1 MGKKFQP
8 VRLNNYINNK
18 KMKKK
23 VFAILALLCT
33 VVQGAWADTWDGS
46 SESRPYIVT
55 TIKFPEKTRT
65 IRVEI
70 HSAAQLAY
78 ISNHWGETMEGIG
91 ISEDLDDIDI
101 NLLVDVDMTAANWTP
116 MGSARYTG
124 TFDGQG
130 HTIKY
135 KIDDSSRSSNF
146 QGLFETIGGGGK
158 VKDLHV
164 DTYIKVGN
172 ARMVG
177 GIAGNNYGTIENCWV
192 NGHVESD
199 HYHSSKDADLGGIV
213 GLNESGGTVKYC
225 FMSGDVKNTDGNSGV
240 GGIAGSNEGTI
251 EHVTFFGSVSV
262 DHKQDNKWVGDQDN
276 TLNNNYD
283 SFNQSEYDSA
293 SGNDMYRRGLKY
305 CSSNLFVISSDAD
318 WRAFLDYINHCCNFS
333 GKSVRL
339 DCDVSTSST
348 VSNSEF
354 NAFRGTFD
362 GNGHTI
368 NINIK
373 DTGIEGLALF
383 RFINGATIKNL
394 NLTGSITGGKYVA
407 ALVGIVNG
415 TGNRIEGCAARVT
428 VRGKNNIGG
437 LVGHAR
443 SSGLVIDGC
452 VFNGPLKMIGGLVW
466 PYSSGIFIGGCDNG
480 SNMSVSNC
488 LLIGEGGYWGF
499 RYAPGSVSQT
509 NIYSK
514 GDNAREAVPA
524 GIGTLLKDYGLVRT
538 YEHGISYN
546 DRYYVDNNFAL
557 SGLGTEDDPVL
568 IGSTADWD
576 KLTDGIRGGY
586 NFGGK
591 FVKLTRDI
599 SVTTMAGTVSG
610 SVQGTAFSGTFNGD
624 GHTITA
630 TITDTNNQGT
640 ALFRYINGATIKDLK
655 VVGTVT
661 GDLHAAAIVGF
672 AGGTGNS
679 IQNCVASATVSGGS
693 HIGGLLGHGL
703 SCDIAITGCVYSG
716 TMTGGSTAKGA
727 IFGWGDAGGNKS
739 LTDCLYIMQDGQNT
753 DGLDLVRKY
762 AGDVTVTNC
771 YKYTVE
777 EYEAQNGQNASLR
790 SPNAP
795 LNNNEDYDDEDY
807 DITDLDSYGIW
818 ANVYETM
825 PDYFGELLIDY
836 GFLKV
841 YEGGLEYEGEYY
853 VASISLAADADNST
867 LISLATDYIVDV
879 TLTGCTL
886 RKDGTWQTLCLPF
899 DVAFEG
905 SPLEGAKVMT
915 LGNSRACKTGFD
927 ASTGTLTLDFVD
939 ANMIEAGVA
948 YIVKWEKPDGYDGHA
963 SDFDI
968 SNPLFRGATIANE
981 APEDQATTS
990 RDGYVQFVG
999 TYNTADIYTAD
1010 KTNLY
1015 FDPTGSLCYPW
1026 GEGMTSYYVNACSA
1040 YFQLLNGLT
1049 ADDSY
1054 AYKLL
1059 FNGTQTGVSLTPDP
1073 SPKGEGSDYW
1083 YTLDGRKLDSKPTQ
1097 KGIYIHQGKKVKK

>member
-46 SESRPYIVT
+46 SESMPDIVT
-55 TIKFPEKTRT
+55 SVKYPEKTRT
-65 IRVEI
+65 IYVEI

-158 VKDLHV
+158 VTNLHV

-177 GIAGNNYGTIENCWV
+177 GIAGNNYGTIENCFV

-283 SFNQSEYDSA
+283 SFNQGEYDSA

-305 CSSNLFVISSDAD
+305 CSFNPFVISSDAD

-348 VSNSEF
+348 VSNSEI

-362 GNGHTI
+362 GNGH
-368 NINIK
+368 NINISINK
-373 DTGIEGLALF
+373 TDIESAALF
-383 RFINGATIKNL
+383 HYINGATIKNL

-586 NFGGK
+586 NFSGK

-661 GDLHAAAIVGF
+661 GGMHAAAIVGF

-679 IQNCVASATVSGGS
+679 MTNCVAKANVSGGS

-703 SCDIAITGCVYSG
+703 SSDIAITGCVYDG
-716 TMTGGSTAKGA
+716 TMTGGSSAKGA
-727 IFGWGDAGGNKS
+727 IFGWGDNGGAKS
-739 LTDCLYIMQDGQNT
+739 ITDCLYIMQDGQNT
-753 DGLDLVRKY
+753 DGLDLVRKHG
-762 AGDVTVTNC
+762 GDVKVTNC
-771 YKYTVE
+771 YKYTVA
-777 EYEAQNGQNASLR
+777 EYKAKNGQNAR
-790 SPNAP
+790 AVGNASEP
-795 LNNNEDYDDEDY
+795 ALSFSDTLEDEEDY
-807 DITDLDSYGIW
+807 DIADLESYGIW
-818 ANVYETM
+818 ANIYDTM
-825 PDYFGELLIDY
+825 PDYFGELLLDY

-841 YEGGLEYEGEYY
+841 YEGGLEYEDEYY
-853 VASISLAADADNST
+853 VACIGLDDNVDNSD
-867 LISLATDYIVDV
+867 LISLATEYIVDA
-879 TLTGCTL
+879 TLTDRTL
-886 RKDGTWQTLCLPF
+886 YKDGKWNTLCLPF
-899 DVAFEG
+899 NVTLSGSVLDGATARPLTAASISGSTLNLTFGDAVTELVAGTPYIIKWASCANIENPEFCGVTIDETDRSYDNG
-905 SPLEGAKVMT
+905 VSGNGRVRFLGTYKSTAFDGEDNSILLMGGANTLYYPTTGAGIGAQHAYFKIGENGVMLT
-915 LGNSRACKTGFD
+915 RQLTDFSIDFGENDETTGIISTTNYTN
-927 ASTGTLTLDFVD
+927 STG
-939 ANMIEAGVA
+939 A
-948 YIVKWEKPDGYDGHA
+948 
-963 SDFDI
+963 
-968 SNPLFRGATIANE
+968 
-981 APEDQATTS
+981 
-990 RDGYVQFVG
+990 
-999 TYNTADIYTAD
+999 
-1010 KTNLY
+1010 
-1015 FDPTGSLCYPW
+1015 
-1026 GEGMTSYYVNACSA
+1026 
-1040 YFQLLNGLT
+1040 
-1049 ADDSY
+1049 
-1054 AYKLL
+1054 
-1059 FNGTQTGVSLTPDP
+1059 
-1073 SPKGEGSDYW
+1073 W
-1083 YTLDGRKLDSKPTQ
+1083 YSIDGRKLDGKPST
-1097 KGIYIHQGKKVKK
+1097 KGVYVNNGRKVVIK

>member
-46 SESRPYIVT
+46 SESMPDIVT
-55 TIKFPEKTRT
+55 SVKYPEKTRT
-65 IRVEI
+65 IYVEI

-158 VKDLHV
+158 VTNLHV

-177 GIAGNNYGTIENCWV
+177 GIAGNNYGTIENCFV

-240 GGIAGSNEGTI
+240 GGIAGSNDGTI

-283 SFNQSEYDSA
+283 SFNQGEYDSA

-305 CSSNLFVISSDAD
+305 GSLSNPFVISNNSDWD
-318 WRAFLDYINHCCNFS
+318 TFFDYVNHGCNFS

-339 DCDVSTSST
+339 DCDVSTSSM
-348 VSNSEF
+348 VSNSDV

-362 GNGHTI
+362 GNGH
-368 NINIK
+368 NINISINK
-373 DTGIEGLALF
+373 TDIESAALF
-383 RFINGATIKNL
+383 HYINGATIKNL

-499 RYAPGSVSQT
+499 CYAPFSVSQT

-586 NFGGK
+586 NFSGK

-661 GDLHAAAIVGF
+661 GGMHAAAIVGF

-679 IQNCVASATVSGGS
+679 MTNCVAKANVSGGS

-703 SCDIAITGCVYSG
+703 SSDIAITGCVYDG
-716 TMTGGSTAKGA
+716 TMTGGSSAKGA
-727 IFGWGDAGGNKS
+727 IFGWGDNGGTKS
-739 LTDCLYIMQDGQNT
+739 ITDCLYIMQDGQNT

-762 AGDVTVTNC
+762 GGDVKVTNC
-771 YKYTVE
+771 YKYTVA
-777 EYEAQNGQNASLR
+777 EYKAKNGQNAR
-790 SPNAP
+790 AVGNAAEP
-795 LNNNEDYDDEDY
+795 ALSFSDTLEDDEDY
-807 DITDLDSYGIW
+807 DIADLESYGIW
-818 ANVYETM
+818 ANVYDTM
-825 PDYFGELLIDY
+825 PDYFGELLLDY

-841 YEGGLEYEGEYY
+841 YEGGLEYEDEYY
-853 VASISLAADADNST
+853 VACIGLDDNVDNSD
-867 LISLATDYIVDV
+867 LISLATEYIVDA
-879 TLTGCTL
+879 TLTDRTL
-886 RKDGTWQTLCLPF
+886 YKDGKWNTLCLPF
-899 DVAFEG
+899 NVTLSG
-905 SPLEGAKVMT
+905 SV
-915 LGNSRACKTGFD
+915 
-927 ASTGTLTLDFVD
+927 LD
-939 ANMIEAGVA
+939 
-948 YIVKWEKPDGYDGHA
+948 
-963 SDFDI
+963 
-968 SNPLFRGATIANE
+968 GATARPLTAASISGSTLNLTFGDAVTELVAGTPYIIKWTSGTNIE
-981 APEDQATTS
+981 NPEFCGVTIDETDRS
-990 RDGYVQFVG
+990 YDNGVSGNGRVRFLG
-999 TYNTADIYTAD
+999 TYKSTAFDGEDNSILLMGGANT
-1010 KTNLY
+1010 LY
-1015 FDPTGSLCYPW
+1015 YPTTGA
-1026 GEGMTSYYVNACSA
+1026 GIGAQHA
-1040 YFQLLNGLT
+1040 YFKIGENGVMLTRQLTDFSIDFGENDET
-1049 ADDSY
+1049 
-1054 AYKLL
+1054 
-1059 FNGTQTGVSLTPDP
+1059 TGIISTTNYTNSTDA
-1073 SPKGEGSDYW
+1073 W
-1083 YTLDGRKLDSKPTQ
+1083 YSIDGRKLDGKPTRN
-1097 KGIYIHQGKKVKK
+1097 GVYVNNGRKVVIK